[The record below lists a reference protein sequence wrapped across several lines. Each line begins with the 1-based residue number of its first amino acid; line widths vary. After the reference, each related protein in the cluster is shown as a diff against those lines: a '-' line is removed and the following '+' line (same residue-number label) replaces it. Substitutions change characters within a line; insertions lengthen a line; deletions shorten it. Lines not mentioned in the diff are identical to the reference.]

1 MRTIMSKISRKD
13 DFHVPFIR
21 NLAFVG
27 LVTIVSMITT
37 HFLLLNYLPNLI
49 KTSSY
54 TSNQS
59 HIQSE

>member
-1 MRTIMSKISRKD
+1 MSNIKKD
-13 DFHVPFIR
+13 DFHVPFIK
-21 NLAFVG
+21 NLAFIG

-49 KTSSY
+49 KTTTY

-59 HIQSE
+59 QIHSE